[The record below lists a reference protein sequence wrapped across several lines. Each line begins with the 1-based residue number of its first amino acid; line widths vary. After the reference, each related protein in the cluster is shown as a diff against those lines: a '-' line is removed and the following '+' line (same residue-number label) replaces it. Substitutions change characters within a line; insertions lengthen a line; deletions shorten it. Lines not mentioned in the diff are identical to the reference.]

1 MELEE
6 IMNKKSTFVRMV
18 FDSSIPFS
26 SSNNSVKN
34 NINNFFNPPP
44 AGLGF
49 LFGETLDWISI
60 IGLM

>member
-49 LFGETLDWISI
+49 LFGETLD
-60 IGLM
+60 